1 MTVSPAAPP
10 LECETPETVLNALR
24 ARGLRASTAR
34 RLVIH
39 ALFSAEAPMS
49 ADQIARGLA
58 ADDTRLDIASVYR
71 NLETLE
77 SLGVVRH
84 FHAGHGPG
92 RYVLTRT
99 GEREYLACERCGAI
113 AAVDSGELD
122 RVRAEILER
131 FGHRVRFA
139 HFPMVGICAACSED
153 GAG

>member
-39 ALFSAEAPMS
+39 ALFDAESPMS

-58 ADDTRLDIASVYR
+58 CKETRLDLASIYR

-77 SLGVVRH
+77 SLGVVSH

-99 GEREYLACERCGAI
+99 GEHEYLACERCGAI
-113 AAVDSGELD
+113 AEIDPRELD
-122 RVRAEILER
+122 GVRVEIRER
-131 FGHRVRFA
+131 FGHQVRFT
-139 HFPMVGICAACSED
+139 HFPMVGICAACSEG
-153 GAG
+153 GAD